1 MRTAAALKLT
11 MMMMMISVVLCAAVF
26 WNQSSKSATADVGK
40 METSSGTPSPIV
52 QVNKK

>member
-11 MMMMMISVVLCAAVF
+11 MMMISVVLCAAVF

-52 QVNKK
+52 QINKK